1 MASGPTPPVELPVDL
16 SGPVAVLFVCL
27 GNICRSPTAE
37 GVFRHRVA
45 RDGLADRI
53 ATDSA
58 GTGEW
63 HIGKPPHRDTMAAAK
78 RRGYDLSALR
88 ARLVTP
94 ADFQR
99 FPVILAM
106 DRSNL
111 GNLRRLQ
118 PAGFAGHLGLFLD
131 FAPDQPIREMP
142 DPYGGEPED
151 FDQVLDLVEEG
162 VEGLLKSLRGAGGSG
177 APSVS

>member
-1 MASGPTPPVELPVDL
+1 MALDPKPPIGLEFDVTPPV
-16 SGPVAVLFVCL
+16 GVLFVCL

-37 GVFRHRVA
+37 GVFRHRVTQDA
-45 RDGLADRI
+45 LADKI
-53 ATDSA
+53 TTDSA
-58 GTGEW
+58 GTGDW
-63 HIGKPPHRDTMAAAK
+63 HIGKPPHRDTMQAAK
-78 RRGYDLSALR
+78 RRGYDLSKLR

-94 ADFQR
+94 KDFDR

-111 GNLRRLQ
+111 GNLRRMQ
-118 PAGFAGHLGLFLD
+118 PSGFKGHLGLFLD

-142 DPYGGEPED
+142 DPYGGGPED

-162 VEGLLKSLRGAGGSG
+162 VEGLLGCLREGRISR
-177 APSVS
+177 

>member
-1 MASGPTPPVELPVDL
+1 MSLDPKPPVGLKFDVTPPV
-16 SGPVAVLFVCL
+16 GVLFVCL

-37 GVFRHRVA
+37 GVFRQRVVQ
-45 RDGLADRI
+45 DGLAEHVS
-53 ATDSA
+53 TDSA
-58 GTGEW
+58 GTGDW
-63 HIGKPPHRDTMAAAK
+63 HIGKPPHRDTMAAAR

-94 ADFQR
+94 ADFDC

-106 DRSNL
+106 DRANL
-111 GNLRRLQ
+111 GNLQRLQ
-118 PAGFAGHLGLFLD
+118 PRGFAGHLGLFLD

-142 DPYGGEPED
+142 DPYGGEAEG

-162 VEGLLKSLRGAGGSG
+162 VAGLLKSLREKISSAK
-177 APSVS
+177 